1 MDIDI
6 NAITEEEGRILADI
20 ARGAVAAYLKDAV
33 KIEFPRDIPDI
44 LKQKL
49 GVFISLKKVESGQEK
64 SISSMGYPL
73 PLKPTVEAVIDSGIA
88 AAIRARVNGVES
100 LDEVIIEVS
109 LIGAIEPLQAERR
122 ASIPEQIRIGE
133 DGIMI
138 ERGFH
143 RALYL
148 PGLAVEHGWDSEGFL
163 SEGCVKAGLMPDAWL
178 DEATK
183 LYKFKVK
190 VFR

>member
-6 NAITEEEGRILADI
+6 DSITEEEGRILADI

-73 PLKPTVEAVIDSGIA
+73 PLKPAVEAVIDSGIA
-88 AAIRARVNGVES
+88 AAIRARVNGIES

-109 LIGAIEPLQAERR
+109 LIVAIEPLQAERR

-133 DGIMI
+133 DGIII

-148 PGLAVEHGWDSEGFL
+148 PGLAVEHGWNSEDFL

-178 DEATK
+178 DEDTK